1 MANKPSKGQYIE
13 ILLRSPKTVFSTKD
27 IALLWGE
34 KVNSNVRVRLSSY
47 VKNRKLIRVYHGI
60 YAKDKNYDR
69 FELANR
75 IYTPSYIS
83 FETVLTR
90 AGVNFQYYGNI
101 FVASYVT
108 REIEA
113 DGQKISFIRIKD
125 YVLSNTIGI
134 EHVNDV
140 AIAIKER
147 AFLDRIYI
155 SKDYH
160 FDNLDPL
167 DWDKV
172 FEILP
177 IYRNKR
183 MNKKV
188 EECYRNYE
196 DGQLIEQ
203 YFFDKIKEDM
213 FANKLMAMC
222 ERIGKTSRDVYDVYF
237 FAKNNWP
244 INKKLVEDRA
254 KMPFKDVL
262 VKCVELL
269 EKMDNRHILDG
280 LGEMLVESKKD
291 WARAKLRTET
301 IFLLKAWLE
310 SEK

>member
-1 MANKPSKGQYIE
+1 MDIKPKKGEYIE
-13 ILLRSPKTVFSTKD
+13 ILLRSSKTVFSTKD

-34 KVNSNVRVRLSSY
+34 QSEASTRVRLSSY
-47 VKNRKLIRVYHGI
+47 VKNGKLIRVHHGM

-69 FELANR
+69 FELATR

-90 AGVNFQYYGNI
+90 AGVNFQYYRNI

-113 DGQKISFIRIKD
+113 DGQKISFLRVKD

-134 EHVNDV
+134 EHINNV
-140 AIAIKER
+140 ATATKER

-160 FDNLDPL
+160 FDHLDIL
-167 DWDKV
+167 DWNKV

-188 EECYRNYE
+188 EIY
-196 DGQLIEQ
+196 
-203 YFFDKIKEDM
+203 
-213 FANKLMAMC
+213 
-222 ERIGKTSRDVYDVYF
+222 
-237 FAKNNWP
+237 
-244 INKKLVEDRA
+244 
-254 KMPFKDVL
+254 FKDY
-262 VKCVELL
+262 
-269 EKMDNRHILDG
+269 N
-280 LGEMLVESKKD
+280 S
-291 WARAKLRTET
+291 AR
-301 IFLLKAWLE
+301 
-310 SEK
+310 